1 MLRTPRDPQPTTSLR
16 HRPFVTACIA
26 GAALGLAA
34 ACAPKADVADCSETK
49 PCGRGEICDLE
60 VNECIDAGLEV
71 ENTENPAP
79 MTFSAKPVP
88 FFRGRV
94 CTVHEVQAGAAI
106 PIRLDPCLHSCI
118 DSNSFHHK
126 HYYSCVGTRCEAW
139 AMMYVD
145 AASVA
150 EGCPADAF
158 AKFDPAE
165 CVYKDDEAVDFS
177 ITVTVDEEPVQGSVS
192 LEVPFLNNLDT
203 AAIAADFDNTDLIR
217 EKIEQYPQDEARI
230 VGGKP
235 ITLSAAS
242 PAPPASCAGGACPCY
257 DVGF

>member
-1 MLRTPRDPQPTTSLR
+1 
-16 HRPFVTACIA
+16 VTACIA

-34 ACAPKADVADCSETK
+34 AACAPKAEVADCSETK
-49 PCGRGEICDLE
+49 ACPRGEVCDLE

-79 MTFSAKPVP
+79 MTFSAKAVP
-88 FFRGRV
+88 FFRGKV
-94 CTVHEVQAGAAI
+94 CTVHDVKAGAAI
-106 PIRLDPCLHSCI
+106 PIRLDPCLHPCLT
-118 DSNSFHHK
+118 SNSFHHK
-126 HYYSCVGTRCEAW
+126 HYYSCVGTRCDAW

-158 AKFDPAE
+158 AKFDKE
-165 CVYKDDEAVDFS
+165 MCVYAKPVDLS
-177 ITVTVDEEPVQGSVS
+177 ITVKVDEEPVQGTVS
-192 LEVPFLNNLDT
+192 LEVPFLSNLDA
-203 AAIAADFDNTDLIR
+203 AAIAADFDNTDLIN
-217 EKIEQYPQDEARI
+217 EKIEQYPKDDKRI

-242 PAPPASCAGGACPCY
+242 PAPPASCEGDACTCY
-257 DVGF
+257 EIGF